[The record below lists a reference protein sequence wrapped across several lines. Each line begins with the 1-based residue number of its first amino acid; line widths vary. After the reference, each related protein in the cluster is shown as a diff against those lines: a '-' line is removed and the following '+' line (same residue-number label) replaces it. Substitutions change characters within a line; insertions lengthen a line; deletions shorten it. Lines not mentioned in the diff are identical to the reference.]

1 MSARSARP
9 PAARRRVR
17 GGSGSPRVRMARR
30 AGRVRR
36 RRLLVTLSTLL
47 ALALTGGAVWLI
59 GFSSALATQQARV
72 EGVDEADAET
82 VLTAAAVPLGTPLAR
97 VDTGA
102 IARRVEQVPF
112 VRAVSVARSW
122 PHTVVLTVQPRT
134 GVLVLRDPSGTLHL
148 VDETGASFRAVAEP
162 PAQVPVVL
170 GSSET
175 TRAPALHVALE
186 ALAAMS
192 ATQRSQVS
200 DLRLSAGDRL
210 SFTLGEVEVLWGGSG
225 QAARKLAVIDALL
238 ATQPAVV
245 DVSVP
250 DSPVTR

>member
-1 MSARSARP
+1 MSARAARP
-9 PAARRRVR
+9 PASRRVR
-17 GGSGSPRVRMARR
+17 GGAGSPRARMARR
-30 AGRVRR
+30 AGRARR

-47 ALALTGGAVWLI
+47 AIALAGGAVWLI
-59 GFSSALATQQARV
+59 GFSPALATQQARV
-72 EGVDEADAET
+72 EGLDEVDAET
-82 VLTAAAVPLGTPLAR
+82 VLAAAAVPIGTPLAR

-102 IARRVEQVPF
+102 LARRVEQVPF

-122 PHTVVLTVQPRT
+122 PHTVVLTVRPRT

-148 VDETGASFRAVAEP
+148 VDETGSSFRAVAEP
-162 PAQVPVVL
+162 PAQLPVVL
-170 GSSET
+170 GSTET
-175 TRAPALHVALE
+175 TPGPALRVALE

-210 SFTLGEVEVLWGGSG
+210 SFTLGEVEVLWGASG
-225 QAARKLAVIDALL
+225 QAARKLAVLDALL
-238 ATQPAVV
+238 TTHPAVV